1 MSFRLLI
8 LWLHLLGVVVW
19 IGGLVFRLL
28 VVLPALGR
36 LRSQVEQVRL
46 GLGLDVQFRT
56 VMWPAAGL
64 VLLTGLYNVINVLY
78 ATALAGGSVPAA
90 FVRLLSLKLLL
101 VALMLVLLGVE
112 RFAIHPRSVVL
123 LTSLSAGVTELPDA
137 LRKLR
142 RLSRL
147 LRILVLLVA
156 LVVLLLG
163 VLLRG

>member
-19 IGGLVFRLL
+19 IGGLAFQLL

-36 LRSQVEQVRL
+36 MRSQVEQVRL
-46 GLGLDVQFRT
+46 GLGLEVQFRA
-56 VMWPAAGL
+56 VMWPAAGV

-78 ATALAGGSVPAA
+78 ATALAGGSVPTA
-90 FVRLLSLKLLL
+90 FVRLLSVKLLL
-101 VALMLVLLGVE
+101 VALLLVLLGVE
-112 RFAIHPRSVVL
+112 RFAIHPRSVAL
-123 LTSLSAGVTELPDA
+123 LTALPAGVTDLPAA
-137 LRKLR
+137 LRNLR

-147 LRILVLLVA
+147 LRILVVLIA
-156 LVVLLLG
+156 LVVVLLG